1 MKTVKMFNP
10 QKIDLTKHI
19 LELIRRTSTDLPADV
34 VSAIEQA
41 RKREKPE
48 SAAKLALAFILAN
61 IKLAKVNSTPICQD
75 TGTIIYHVYMPFGY
89 SMLDIT
95 AQIREATVKATE
107 LAYLRPNAVDSIT
120 GVNSGNNIGI
130 GSPTIEFHEWEFV
143 LHANKEL
150 RAKRSRDETIRIDL
164 MLKGG
169 GCENVGAQ
177 YSLPN
182 SDLKANRDLEGVK
195 KVVLDA
201 IYQAQGR
208 GCAPGI
214 IGVGIGGDRGTSML
228 LAKKQL
234 FRKLDDRS
242 PIPEL
247 ADAEE
252 ELLQKANTLKIGP
265 MGFGGTTTVLGIQM
279 GAMHRLPA
287 SYFVSI
293 AYMCWADRRGNLF
306 YRDGRISFDS

>member
-1 MKTVKMFNP
+1 MEVKTIKMFKSR
-10 QKIDLTKHI
+10 KIDLTNHV

-34 VSAIEQA
+34 VSALEQA
-41 RKREKPE
+41 QKREKPE
-48 SAAKLALAFILAN
+48 SPAEQALVFILEN
-61 IKLAKVNSTPICQD
+61 IKLAKTNSTPVCQD
-75 TGTIIYHVYMPFGY
+75 TGTLIYHVYMPFGY
-89 SMLDIT
+89 SMQDIIS
-95 AQIREATVKATE
+95 QIQEATAKATE
-107 LAYLRPNAVDSIT
+107 FAYLRPNAVDSIT

-130 GSPTIEFHEWEFV
+130 GAPTIEFHEWE
-143 LHANKEL
+143 
-150 RAKRSRDETIRIDL
+150 SETVRIDL

-182 SDLKANRDLEGVK
+182 SELKANRGLEGVK

-201 IYQAQGR
+201 IYQAQGL

-214 IGVGIGGDRGTSML
+214 IGVGIGGDRGASML

-234 FRKLDDRS
+234 FRKLDERN

-252 ELLQKANTLKIGP
+252 ELLKKANTLNIGP
-265 MGFGGTTTVLGIQM
+265 MGFGGVTTVLGIQM
-279 GAMHRLPA
+279 GAMHRIPA

-293 AYMCWADRRGNLF
+293 AYMCWADRRRSLF
-306 YRDGRISFDS
+306 YQDGRSYFDE

>member
-1 MKTVKMFNP
+1 MFKP
-10 QKIDLTKHI
+10 REIELTEHI

-41 RKREKPE
+41 HKREKPE
-48 SAAKLALAFILAN
+48 SAAEQALAFILEN
-61 IKLAKVNSTPICQD
+61 IKLAKANSTPVCQD
-75 TGTIIYHVYMPFGY
+75 TGTVIYHVYMPFGY

-95 AQIREATVKATE
+95 AQIQKATEKATE
-107 LAYLRPNAVDSIT
+107 LVYLRPNAVDSIT
-120 GVNSGNNIGI
+120 GVNSGDNIGI
-130 GSPTIEFHEWEFV
+130 GSPTIEFHPPPAPPKRGEWEV
-143 LHANKEL
+143 
-150 RAKRSRDETIRIDL
+150 ETLRIDL

-177 YSLPN
+177 YSLPD
-182 SDLKANRDLEGVK
+182 SQLKANRDLEGVK

-234 FRKLDDRS
+234 FRKLSDRN

-247 ADAEE
+247 AAAEE
-252 ELLQKANTLKIGP
+252 ELRQKANTLEIGP
-265 MGFGGTTTVLGIQM
+265 MGFGGMTTVLGIQM
-279 GAMHRLPA
+279 GAMHRIPA

-293 AYMCWADRRGNLF
+293 AYMCWADRRKSLF
-306 YRDGRISFDS
+306 YQDGRISFDV

>member
-1 MKTVKMFNP
+1 MNGGKKVKVF
-10 QKIDLTKHI
+10 KHKEIDLTNHVF
-19 LELIRRTSTDLPADV
+19 ELIRRTSTDLPADV

-41 RKREKPE
+41 HKREKPE
-48 SAAKLALAFILAN
+48 SAAEQALAFILEN
-61 IKLAKVNSTPICQD
+61 IKLAKTNSTPVCQD
-75 TGTIIYHVYMPFGY
+75 TGTVIYHVYMPFGY

-95 AQIREATVKATE
+95 EQIQKATEKATE

-130 GSPTIEFHEWEFV
+130 GAPTIEFHPPPAPPKRGEWE
-143 LHANKEL
+143 A
-150 RAKRSRDETIRIDL
+150 ETLRIDL

-177 YSLPN
+177 YSLPD
-182 SDLKANRDLEGVK
+182 SQLKANRDLEGVK

-234 FRKLDDRS
+234 FRKLSDRN

-247 ADAEE
+247 AAAEE
-252 ELLQKANTLKIGP
+252 ELRQKANTLEIGP
-265 MGFGGTTTVLGIQM
+265 MGFGGMTTVLGIQM
-279 GAMHRLPA
+279 GAMHRIPA

-293 AYMCWADRRGNLF
+293 AYMCWADRRRSLF
-306 YRDGRISFDS
+306 YQDGRISFDV

>member
-1 MKTVKMFNP
+1 MEVK
-10 QKIDLTKHI
+10 KIVFKPRKIGLTEHI
-19 LELIRRTSTDLPADV
+19 LELIRRTSTDLPVDV

-41 RKREKPE
+41 HKREKPE
-48 SAAKLALAFILAN
+48 SAAEQALAFILEN
-61 IKLAKVNSTPICQD
+61 IKLAKENSTPVCQD
-75 TGTIIYHVYMPFGY
+75 TGTVIYHVYMHFGY

-95 AQIREATVKATE
+95 AQIQKATAKATE

-120 GVNSGNNIGI
+120 GVNSGDNIGI
-130 GSPTIEFHEWEFV
+130 GSPTIEFHEWEY
-143 LHANKEL
+143 
-150 RAKRSRDETIRIDL
+150 ETLRIDL

-177 YSLPN
+177 YSLPD
-182 SDLKANRDLEGVK
+182 SQLKANRDLESVK

-208 GCAPGI
+208 GCAPSI

-234 FRKLDDRS
+234 FRKLDDRN

-247 ADAEE
+247 AAAEE

-265 MGFGGTTTVLGIQM
+265 MGFGGMATVLGIQM
-279 GAMHRLPA
+279 GAMHRIPA

-293 AYMCWADRRGNLF
+293 AYMCWADRRRSLF
-306 YRDGRISFDS
+306 YRDGRSSFDE

>member
-10 QKIDLTKHI
+10 KKIDLTKHI

-95 AQIREATVKATE
+95 TQIREATVKATE

-130 GSPTIEFHEWEFV
+130 GSPTIEFHEWTDKSV
-143 LHANKEL
+143 NIA
-150 RAKRSRDETIRIDL
+150 L

-252 ELLQKANTLKIGP
+252 ELLPKANTLKIGP
-265 MGFGGTTTVLGIQM
+265 MGFGGMTTVLGIQM

-293 AYMCWADRRGNLF
+293 AYMCWADRRGSLF
-306 YRDGRISFDS
+306 YQDGRISFDA

>member
-1 MKTVKMFNP
+1 
-10 QKIDLTKHI
+10 
-19 LELIRRTSTDLPADV
+19 
-34 VSAIEQA
+34 
-41 RKREKPE
+41 
-48 SAAKLALAFILAN
+48 
-61 IKLAKVNSTPICQD
+61 
-75 TGTIIYHVYMPFGY
+75 MPFGY

-95 AQIREATVKATE
+95 AQIQEATVKATE

-130 GSPTIEFHEWEFV
+130 GAPIIEFHPPPAPPTHPQPLPRGEIGEWE
-143 LHANKEL
+143 
-150 RAKRSRDETIRIDL
+150 SETVRIDL

-182 SDLKANRDLEGVK
+182 SELKANRDLEGVK

-201 IYQAQGR
+201 IYRAQGL

-214 IGVGIGGDRGTSML
+214 IGVGIGGDRGASML

-234 FRKLDDRS
+234 FRKLDERN

-265 MGFGGTTTVLGIQM
+265 MGFGGVTTVLGIQM
-279 GAMHRLPA
+279 GAMHRIPA

-293 AYMCWADRRGNLF
+293 AYMCWADRRRSLF
-306 YRDGRISFDS
+306 YRDGRIYFDDSDNHLKLCLSGDDNKKGEKFGKLIGMFHKSLYTLACFRK

>member
-1 MKTVKMFNP
+1 MFKP
-10 QKIDLTKHI
+10 RKIDLTEHV
-19 LELIRRTSTDLPADV
+19 LELIRRTSTDLPTDV
-34 VSAIEQA
+34 VSALEQA

-48 SAAKLALAFILAN
+48 SPAEQALVFILEN
-61 IKLAKVNSTPICQD
+61 IKLAKTNSMPVCQD
-75 TGTIIYHVYMPFGY
+75 TGTLIYHVYVPFGY
-89 SMLDIT
+89 SMQDIT
-95 AQIREATVKATE
+95 AQIQKATAKATE

-130 GSPTIEFHEWEFV
+130 GAPTIEFHPPPLSPPSTGGNKGGVHEWE
-143 LHANKEL
+143 
-150 RAKRSRDETIRIDL
+150 DETLRIDL

-182 SDLKANRDLEGVK
+182 SELKANRDLEGVK

-201 IYQAQGR
+201 IYQAQGL

-234 FRKLDDRS
+234 FRKLDERS

-252 ELLQKANTLKIGP
+252 ELLKKANTLKIGP
-265 MGFGGTTTVLGIQM
+265 MGFGGVTTVLGIQM
-279 GAMHRLPA
+279 GAMHRIPA
-287 SYFVSI
+287 SYFVSV
-293 AYMCWADRRGNLF
+293 AYMCWADRRRSLF
-306 YRDGRISFDS
+306 YRDGQVSFDE

>member
-1 MKTVKMFNP
+1 MPNNTN
-10 QKIDLTKHI
+10 LTETI
-19 LELIRRTSTDLPADV
+19 LELIRRTSTDLPDDV
-34 VSAIEQA
+34 VSALEQA
-41 RKREKPE
+41 HAREEPD
-48 SAAKLALAFILAN
+48 SAAKQALDTILEN
-61 IKLAKVNSTPICQD
+61 IKLAKKNSTPICQD
-75 TGTIIYHVYMPFGY
+75 TGTVIYHVYMPFGY
-89 SMLDIT
+89 SMLNIT
-95 AQIREATVKATE
+95 EQIHAATVKATE

-120 GVNSGNNIGI
+120 GVNSGNNLGI
-130 GSPTIEFHEWEFV
+130 GSPTIEFHKW
-143 LHANKEL
+143 K
-150 RAKRSRDETIRIDL
+150 DETLRIDL

-234 FRKLDDRS
+234 FRKLDERS

-247 ADAEE
+247 ADSEN

-265 MGFGGTTTVLGIQM
+265 MGFGGATTVLGIQM
-279 GAMHRLPA
+279 GAMHRIPA

-293 AYMCWADRRGNLF
+293 AYMCWADRRGSLL
-306 YRDGRISFDS
+306 YQQ